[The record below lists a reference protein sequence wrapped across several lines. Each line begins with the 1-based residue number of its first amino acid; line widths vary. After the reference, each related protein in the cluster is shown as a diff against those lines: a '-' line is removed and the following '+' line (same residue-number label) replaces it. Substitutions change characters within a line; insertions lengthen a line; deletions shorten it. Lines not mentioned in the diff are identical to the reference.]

1 MENKSVILP
10 KWLDDLIFGILSAQY
25 SKKNKDLVVLEWEKE
40 EILCYL
46 GTYFPRS
53 FAESYHIFSTYF
65 FKYKSQY
72 QDKTTISLFDF
83 GCGTGGELIGF
94 IVAISEI
101 LPNIKVIELRA
112 LDGNVH
118 ELRYLEI
125 ILKETASIT
134 GVLIESRLMPIVI
147 EDFYDMKVVT
157 DVIAQKY
164 DFVISFKAICEFVT
178 KKQFAERNP
187 YEHIIN
193 TFLPK
198 LSDGG
203 IKRQRLLS
211 FQQAVL
217 QIYQPFMPSG
227 FLTAWKKAI
236 AYGII
241 RSINNQCTFLLR
253 IVRLLFFG
261 QRIPNRYC
269 RICTNLTSLAFIIIF
284 RLLSTIM

>member
-1 MENKSVILP
+1 MENTSVILP

-25 SKKNKDLVVLEWEKE
+25 SKKNKNLVVLEWEKDE
-40 EILCYL
+40 VLCYL

-53 FAESYHIFSTYF
+53 FAESYRIFSAYF
-65 FKYKSQY
+65 FKHKCQN
-72 QDKTTISLFDF
+72 QDKTSISLFDF

-94 IVAISEI
+94 IVAVSEF
-101 LPNIKVIELRA
+101 LPNIQMIELRA

-125 ILKETASIT
+125 ILKETAAIT
-134 GVLIESRLMPIVI
+134 GLQFESRLMPIVI

-157 DVIAQKY
+157 DVITQKY

-178 KKQFAERNP
+178 KKQFEERNP

-203 IKRQRLLS
+203 IVCIADITTYNEVSNEWLTKMLDKASDACDVAILERNKGYNEEFVVSHSLKRNDRS
-211 FQQAVL
+211 KIAWR
-217 QIYQPFMPSG
+217 IYK
-227 FLTAWKKAI
+227 L
-236 AYGII
+236 
-241 RSINNQCTFLLR
+241 NNH
-253 IVRLLFFG
+253 I
-261 QRIPNRYC
+261 
-269 RICTNLTSLAFIIIF
+269 S
-284 RLLSTIM
+284 

>member
-1 MENKSVILP
+1 MENKAVILP
-10 KWLDDLIFGILSAQY
+10 KWLDDLIFGILSAKY
-25 SKKNKDLVVLEWEKE
+25 SKKNKDLVVLEWEKDE
-40 EILCYL
+40 VLCYL

-53 FAESYHIFSTYF
+53 FAESYHIFSNYF
-65 FKYKSQY
+65 FKYKYQY
-72 QDKTTISLFDF
+72 QDKTSISLFDF

-125 ILKETASIT
+125 ILKEAASIT
-134 GVLIESRLMPIVI
+134 GIQIESRLMPIVI

-157 DVIAQKY
+157 DVITQKY

-178 KKQFAERNP
+178 KKQFEERNP

-198 LSDGG
+198 LSDEG
-203 IKRQRLLS
+203 IVCIADITTYNDASNEWLAKMLDKASEACDVAVFERNQGYNEEFIVSHSLKRYDRSKITWRLYKL
-211 FQQAVL
+211 
-217 QIYQPFMPSG
+217 
-227 FLTAWKKAI
+227 
-236 AYGII
+236 
-241 RSINNQCTFLLR
+241 NN
-253 IVRLLFFG
+253 
-261 QRIPNRYC
+261 YA
-269 RICTNLTSLAFIIIF
+269 S
-284 RLLSTIM
+284 

>member
-10 KWLDDLIFGILSAQY
+10 KWLDDLIFKTLSAKY
-25 SKKNKDLVVLEWEKE
+25 GKKNKDLVILDWDE
-40 EILCYL
+40 EEVQCYL

-53 FAESYHIFSTYF
+53 FAESYRIFSTYF
-65 FKYKSQY
+65 LKYKCQY
-72 QDKTTISLFDF
+72 QDKTSISLFDF

-101 LPNIKVIELRA
+101 LPNIEVIELRA
-112 LDGNVH
+112 LDGNVY

-125 ILKETASIT
+125 ILKEAASIT
-134 GVLIESRLMPIVI
+134 GIQIRSRLMPIVI

-157 DVIAQKY
+157 DVITQKY

-178 KKQFAERNP
+178 KKQFEGKNP

-203 IKRQRLLS
+203 IVCIADITTYNEVSNEWLVKMLDKASAACDVAILERNQGYNEEFIVSHSLKRYDRSKIAWRLYKL
-211 FQQAVL
+211 
-217 QIYQPFMPSG
+217 
-227 FLTAWKKAI
+227 
-236 AYGII
+236 
-241 RSINNQCTFLLR
+241 NN
-253 IVRLLFFG
+253 
-261 QRIPNRYC
+261 YA
-269 RICTNLTSLAFIIIF
+269 S
-284 RLLSTIM
+284 

>member
-10 KWLDDLIFGILSAQY
+10 KWLDDLIFGILSAKY
-25 SKKNKDLVVLEWEKE
+25 SKKNKDLVVLEWENDDV
-40 EILCYL
+40 LCYL

-65 FKYKSQY
+65 FKHKCKY
-72 QDKTTISLFDF
+72 QDKTSISLFDF

-101 LPNIKVIELRA
+101 LPNIKVIELSA

-125 ILKETASIT
+125 ILKETAAIT
-134 GVLIESRLMPIVI
+134 GLQIESRLMPIVI

-157 DVIAQKY
+157 DVITQKY
-164 DFVISFKAICEFVT
+164 DFFISFKAICEFVT
-178 KKQFAERNP
+178 KKQFDGRNP

-198 LSDGG
+198 LSKEGVICIADITTFNKVSNEWLTNMLDKASASCDVIVLEKNHGYNEVCYVTHSLR
-203 IKRQRLLS
+203 KRDLS
-211 FQQAVL
+211 KIAWR
-217 QIYQPFMPSG
+217 IYKP
-227 FLTAWKKAI
+227 K
-236 AYGII
+236 
-241 RSINNQCTFLLR
+241 NNK
-253 IVRLLFFG
+253 
-261 QRIPNRYC
+261 
-269 RICTNLTSLAFIIIF
+269 S
-284 RLLSTIM
+284 